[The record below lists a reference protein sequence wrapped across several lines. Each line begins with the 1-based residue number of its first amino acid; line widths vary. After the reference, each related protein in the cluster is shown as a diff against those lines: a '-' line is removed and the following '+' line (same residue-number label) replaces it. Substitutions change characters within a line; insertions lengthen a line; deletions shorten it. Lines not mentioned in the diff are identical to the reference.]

1 MSQAGGGVGG
11 MNRAGCRWWRLA
23 VFLAG
28 AVLAPGGV
36 ATAEVAAVEVAMRAT
51 NPDSPVA
58 DAAQRGDL
66 AAVRLLLRDG
76 ADVNAA
82 QGDGMTALHW
92 AAERGNR
99 ELAEVLL
106 YAGARV
112 DAGTR
117 IGHYTPLHLAARAAH
132 GQVVTLLLDAGADPE
147 ARTTNSGASALH
159 LAAGAGDPSVID
171 GLVKAG
177 ADVNARE
184 AAWGQTPL
192 IFAAA
197 NNRTDAIGALLDA
210 GADPSLAAYSVDVEE
225 RANADQAAERRL
237 DEFLA
242 TFKEKE
248 GGGTDWQPTPRQVQA
263 AIEASREIQRKWPDV
278 PDPADDNAQAAEG
291 ESAEEGGEGEE
302 GESAEE
308 GGEGDAGEDA
318 EEGAAAADDPATEAV
333 DTLAAATGTATA
345 ETAEAAAA
353 AASESPETAAAEFDT
368 TGAESPAD
376 EEPRPM
382 SYAQLVGSWGG
393 LTPLLHAVRQGHGAA
408 AEVLLAGGADIDRP
422 SEGDGT
428 TPLLM
433 AAVNGQFDL
442 VLWLIDRG
450 ADPNAASTA
459 GATPL
464 FAVLER
470 QWAPRASYAHPTEH
484 EQQAATHLDVLEALL
499 DAGADPNTRL
509 KSHLWYMEYT
519 FGVLRGSGINLQ
531 GATPFWRA
539 AYALDVD
546 AMRLLKEH
554 GADPNIATM
563 KPPQRRRRTP
573 ASEQEEEKVEGE
585 EEQAA
590 EGEEQAEA
598 EAAEVAEA
606 PKPEGAKAAEAAE
619 SEPAP
624 TKGNAEAEPV
634 AEEGEEPRPGAREAE
649 EDLSGVPPVA
659 VGGSHIYPI
668 HAASGVGY
676 GQSFAGNAHR
686 HVPDNWLAA
695 VRFLVEECGAEVNVR
710 DANAYTALHHA
721 ASRGD
726 SELVLYL
733 VEHGADVTVVS
744 RRGQTT
750 ADMANGPI
758 QRLQPFPATVAL
770 LEELGSKNNHKCL
783 SC

>member
-1 MSQAGGGVGG
+1 MKRPAMGALVLILGLGGFV
-11 MNRAGCRWWRLA
+11 
-23 VFLAG
+23 
-28 AVLAPGGV
+28 APEAPAP
-36 ATAEVAAVEVAMRAT
+36 ATPA
-51 NPDSPVA
+51 PDAPVA

-66 AAVRLLLRDG
+66 EAVRRLLRDG

-92 AAERGNR
+92 AAERGDR
-99 ELAEVLL
+99 ELGEVLI

-132 GQVVTLLLDAGADPE
+132 GRVVGLLLEAGSDPD
-147 ARTTNSGASALH
+147 ARTTNSGTSPLH
-159 LAAGAGDPSVID
+159 LAAAAGDPTVV
-171 GLVKAG
+171 GALVEAG
-177 ADVNARE
+177 ADVNGRE

-197 NNRTDAIGALLDA
+197 NNRAEAIRMLLDA
-210 GADPSLAAYSVDVEE
+210 GADPSLPAHSVDVEE
-225 RANADQAAERRL
+225 RARADQAAERRL
-237 DEFLA
+237 DEFLDA
-242 TFKEKE
+242 FKEKE

-263 AIEASREIQRKWPDV
+263 VIEASREIQRKWPDV
-278 PDPADDNAQAAEG
+278 PDPADDGEEDEEGDEGEGVAAE
-291 ESAEEGGEGEE
+291 EDPQDEEGEGEDE
-302 GESAEE
+302 ADDAKEE
-308 GGEGDAGEDA
+308 AGDAKEEAGDEA
-318 EEGAAAADDPATEAV
+318 E
-333 DTLAAATGTATA
+333 
-345 ETAEAAAA
+345 
-353 AASESPETAAAEFDT
+353 
-368 TGAESPAD
+368 PAD

-382 SYAQLVGSWGG
+382 SYAQLVGAWGG
-393 LTPLLHAVRQGHGAA
+393 LTPLLHAVRQGHRAA
-408 AEVLLAGGADIDRP
+408 TEALLAGGADIHQP
-422 SEGDGT
+422 SAGDGT
-428 TPLLM
+428 SPMLM

-442 VLWLIDRG
+442 ALWLIERG
-450 ADPNAASTA
+450 ADPDAASEA

-484 EQQAATHLDVLEALL
+484 EQQAATHLDVLRALL
-499 DAGADPNTRL
+499 EAGADPNPRL
-509 KSHLWYMEYT
+509 NSHLWYMEYT
-519 FGVLRGSGINLQ
+519 FGVLRGSGINMK

-546 AMRLLKEH
+546 AMRLLKEY

-563 KPPQRRRRTP
+563 KPPERRRRP
-573 ASEQEEEKVEGE
+573 PVSEEEEGAAE
-585 EEQAA
+585 EEG
-590 EGEEQAEA
+590 GETDE
-598 EAAEVAEA
+598 
-606 PKPEGAKAAEAAE
+606 
-619 SEPAP
+619 P
-624 TKGNAEAEPV
+624 TKGNAEGESSEEEAEPPGR
-634 AEEGEEPRPGAREAE
+634 EERD
-649 EDLSGVPPVA
+649 EDEDSSGVPPVP
-659 VGGSHIYPI
+659 VGGPHIHPI

-686 HVPDNWLAA
+686 HVPGNWLAA

-726 SELVLYL
+726 NDLILFL